1 MVEFLGVGVQH
12 VPGALGRY
20 RGKRCIRCRLAARR
34 PVLAGACA
42 EPAVLPV
49 GIYSDLALRVRPV
62 QGDAM
67 LLQGGHSL
75 LRGMPV
81 SVVGPHTEKG
91 TSGRRLPPAVP
102 LWWKKNCR
110 DAPPHTHH
118 RTGPARRQSCL
129 VLRPARRRRSA
140 GTGSR
145 HIRCPG
151 RKDCCKCS
159 HNPAVSPPGF
169 PRCLGKRY
177 PLGSGKSPGQ
187 SFLPASFAGID
198 RCRYSPHKE
207 FHEVEVTTTND
218 DGDTETVAKTVLTI
232 EITHKTAADIT
243 QEYHFNRLQNKYL
256 DLMIQPN
263 NQNLWA

>member
-75 LRGMPV
+75 LSGMPV

-91 TSGRRLPPAVP
+91 TSGRRCLQQFLSGGRRTAVTPHHIHITGQVLPGGNHVLFCVLLSVAGQQAPEVAIF
-102 LWWKKNCR
+102 
-110 DAPPHTHH
+110 DAQAERIAISVAIILQPHHLDF
-118 RTGPARRQSCL
+118 RA
-129 VLRPARRRRSA
+129 AY
-140 GTGSR
+140 
-145 HIRCPG
+145 
-151 RKDCCKCS
+151 
-159 HNPAVSPPGF
+159 
-169 PRCLGKRY
+169 GKGI
-177 PLGSGKSPGQ
+177 PLGRVNHRDSLFCQQVLQGSIDVGTLPIRNFMKWRSQPPTTMATPRPSPK
-187 SFLPASFAGID
+187 
-198 RCRYSPHKE
+198 RC
-207 FHEVEVTTTND
+207 
-218 DGDTETVAKTVLTI
+218 
-232 EITHKTAADIT
+232 
-243 QEYHFNRLQNKYL
+243 
-256 DLMIQPN
+256 
-263 NQNLWA
+263 